1 MWRSSHYYISC
12 LLAVLLLLGACEKEL
27 KYDTPVLVVSFNTLN
42 TNFKKAAAQNAI
54 SAINSLYFGYSY
66 SSSADIE
73 DQAVRIDSMLAL
85 GCDAL
90 VLMPQNSDLFSADVI
105 KRVNELG
112 IPLIC
117 FGEKPDV
124 DDVEYAAFVTGDDA
138 SAGLLA
144 AAFIGDTLK
153 RSVAATKSV
162 LLMTVPSEKTSHERI
177 SAFRYR
183 LSDYPDF
190 SILGKCEVSS
200 YDRAEAKK
208 SFSAWI
214 HARHESA
221 RMPDAIYAQDD
232 DVALGVLDVIE
243 SLALEGVT
251 VIVGCGGSKEF
262 LSRIKNSSSDLVL
275 ASAYY
280 TPEMMNLCIDIATNI
295 LLYGE
300 YPDEKDIL
308 VESAIINKA
317 NVDEYYNEASVY

>member
-1 MWRSSHYYISC
+1 
-12 LLAVLLLLGACEKEL
+12 
-27 KYDTPVLVVSFNTLN
+27 
-42 TNFKKAAAQNAI
+42 
-54 SAINSLYFGYSY
+54 
-66 SSSADIE
+66 
-73 DQAVRIDSMLAL
+73 MLAL

-90 VLMPQNSDLFSADVI
+90 VVMPQNSDLFNSDVI
-105 KRVNELG
+105 KMVNELG

-117 FGEKPDV
+117 FGEKPNV
-124 DDVEYAAFVTGDDA
+124 DDVEYAAFVMGDDVG
-138 SAGLLA
+138 AGSLA

-153 RSVAATKSV
+153 RSATAIKNV
-162 LLMTVPSEKTSHERI
+162 LLMTVPSEKTSQKRI
-177 SAFRYR
+177 NAFRYR
-183 LSDYPDF
+183 LANYPGF
-190 SILGKCEVSS
+190 RVLGECEVSS

-214 HARHESA
+214 STHHESA

-232 DVALGVLDVIE
+232 DLALGVLDAIE
-243 SLALEGVT
+243 SLAIEGVK

-262 LSRIKNSSSDLVL
+262 LSRIKNSSSDLAL

-280 TPEMMNLCIDIATNI
+280 APEMMDLCVDIATNI

-317 NVDEYYNEASVY
+317 NVDEYYNEESVY